1 MPLARQNF
9 MPLELFRA
17 LAVLA
22 EPPVAEAARVAEALE
37 LGPMPTAATY
47 TELFVFELYP
57 YASVYLGAEGMLGG
71 EARDRVAGFW
81 RALGEA
87 PPPEPDHLSVMLALY
102 ARLVEL
108 EESEPDAV
116 RRESWRGA
124 RKAFLWEH
132 LLSWLPVYLNKLS
145 ETATDSFYRRW
156 GEILTEAL
164 KSEARAV
171 GAQTQLP
178 IHLREATAL
187 GLNDPREASVEDFL
201 QSLLAPVRSGMILL
215 RSDLSRAARR
225 LGLGLR
231 LGERKFILK
240 ALFSQDAPG
249 VLEWLSVEADAW
261 VERHRLQRG
270 ALGAVAVAWEEKAFA
285 CANLLKELGHVARL
299 EKESVQTD

>member
-1 MPLARQNF
+1 

-37 LGPMPTAATY
+37 LGPMPTADTY

-81 RALGEA
+81 RALGET
-87 PPPEPDHLSVMLALY
+87 PPAEPDHLSVMLALY
-102 ARLVEL
+102 ARLVEMQ
-108 EESEPDAV
+108 ESEPDAV

-132 LLSWLPVYLNKLS
+132 LLSWLPVYLTKLS
-145 ETATDSFYRRW
+145 ETAAVDSFYRRW
-156 GEILTEAL
+156 GDILTLALREEAE
-164 KSEARAV
+164 SM

-178 IHLREATAL
+178 IHLREATSL
-187 GLNDPREASVEDFL
+187 GLVDPRAASVEDFL
-201 QSLLAPVRSGMILL
+201 QSLLAPVRSGMILV
-215 RSDLSRAARR
+215 RSDLSRAARH

-240 ALFSQDAPG
+240 ALFSQDAPA
-249 VLEWLSVEADAW
+249 VLEWLSAEADAW
-261 VERHRLQRG
+261 GERHHFQRG
-270 ALGAVAVAWEEKAFA
+270 ALGAVAVAWEEKARA
-285 CANLLKELGHVARL
+285 CTNLLKELARAARL
-299 EKESVQTD
+299 EKGSSKTD